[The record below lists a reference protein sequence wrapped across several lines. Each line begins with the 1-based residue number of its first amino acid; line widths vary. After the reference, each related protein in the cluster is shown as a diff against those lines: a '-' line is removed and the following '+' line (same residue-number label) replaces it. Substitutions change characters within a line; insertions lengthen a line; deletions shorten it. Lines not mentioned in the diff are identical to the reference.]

1 LIGEV
6 GDGTNVKRTTPVAV
20 LGGLAW
26 RQLALGALHT
36 CGITSENKL
45 YCWGDNSSGEL
56 GLAAPRNVFEP
67 MQVGTDADWD
77 SIDAGDFFTCARKK
91 DSSLWCWGY
100 NVEGQLGIGTGW
112 RATMEAVPLPK

>member
-1 LIGEV
+1 
-6 GDGTNVKRTTPVAV
+6 
-20 LGGLAW
+20 
-26 RQLALGALHT
+26 
-36 CGITSENKL
+36 
-45 YCWGDNSSGEL
+45 
-56 GLAAPRNVFEP
+56 